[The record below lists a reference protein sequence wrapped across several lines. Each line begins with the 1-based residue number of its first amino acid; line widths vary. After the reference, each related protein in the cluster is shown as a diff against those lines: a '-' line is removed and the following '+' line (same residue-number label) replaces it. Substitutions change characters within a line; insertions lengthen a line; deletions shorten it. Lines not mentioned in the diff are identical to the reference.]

1 MKVVSGEAQC
11 SSARPP
17 DQNRSEMTT
26 CKELLD
32 LIHQFLALVDT
43 VLRLPPGLERRTA
56 FRAVHYYGARIDTIA
71 AKWVRS
77 RSALSR

>member
-1 MKVVSGEAQC
+1 MKVDYDEAQF

-17 DQNRSEMTT
+17 GQNREEGSEMTT

-43 VLRLPPGLERRTA
+43 VLRLPPGFERRAA
-56 FRAVHYYGARIDTIA
+56 FRAVRDYGARIDTIA
-71 AKWVRS
+71 AKWERS
-77 RSALSR
+77 R